1 MFSFHFVR
9 HTPSPAQAAA
19 KTGRPRAI
27 PEPYVQPTTREAAFF
42 EKARFHLKRRELL
55 PDKPPGSRRH
65 TPHAEFLKLLHL
77 FGAGILNKD
86 ELLLLI
92 RTLFTQGHAPKSGS
106 GGANNPQ
113 VTHAANLL
121 IKEFEELMLA
131 RGPFAQQEIRN
142 KGKSK
147 YGAVTSKEFDPVI
160 CDKLTP
166 SYITYP
172 SDYPYEDFHSFSG
185 QSEEDASV
193 LNSKVICVGSER
205 AISGTKHR
213 LWNSPEDYDGI
224 RARRNVYEEAMAKI
238 EDERFEVCMAIERNS
253 SALRQVEPLAQEVQM
268 LRANEERDGQP
279 IGRLNYKPR
288 PRSLHSNHVGAIAR
302 LYGDRGD
309 EVLHHLL
316 RNPIAVLPIIFKR
329 LKEKDNEWR
338 RARTEMSKQWRA
350 VAETNFEPSLDVMC
364 YFYRREIERSFGS
377 ENMAEVRLKRI
388 QNNLFRVS
396 LSRFVSHFLFH

>member
-1 MFSFHFVR
+1 M
-9 HTPSPAQAAA
+9 
-19 KTGRPRAI
+19 
-27 PEPYVQPTTREAAFF
+27 
-42 EKARFHLKRRELL
+42 KRRELL

-65 TPHAEFLKLLHL
+65 TPHAEFLKVLHL
-77 FGAGILNKD
+77 FGAGIITKD
-86 ELLLLI
+86 DLLLLI

-113 VTHAANLL
+113 IIHAANLL

-131 RGPFAQQEIRN
+131 RGPYAQQEIRN

-147 YGAVTSKEFDPVI
+147 YGAVTSKEFDTAL
-160 CDKLTP
+160 CEQLTP

-172 SDYPYEDFHSFSG
+172 TDYPYDNFHTFSG
-185 QSEEDASV
+185 QSEEDAAV
-193 LNSKVICVGSER
+193 LNSKVICVGR
-205 AISGTKHR
+205 NRGNTGAKIR

-253 SALRQVEPLAQEVQM
+253 STLRQVEPLAEEVQR
-268 LRANEERDGQP
+268 LREGEEIDGQP

-329 LKEKDNEWR
+329 LREKDSEWR
-338 RARTEMSKQWRA
+338 QVRTEMSKQWRI
-350 VAETNFEPSLDVMC
+350 VAESNFEPSLDVLC

-377 ENMAEVRLKRI
+377 ENLTEVSI
-388 QNNLFRVS
+388 NWHNGTRV
-396 LSRFVSHFLFH
+396 FGVTFAQ